1 LSTIEADAA
10 RARPSG
16 LQAEPDY
23 LHRLDTDMRHVLEVH
38 AGLGGR
44 PIESCKVAEARALPG
59 LDEALRRIIR
69 NDVPSGV
76 ETTVRSIPG
85 PAGGIDAR
93 LYAPAD
99 GADTARPAIL
109 YFHGGAFVVGG
120 LDDCEATPRAL
131 ARRMGAVVV
140 SSHYRQ
146 APEHRFPA
154 AHEDAWAAWRW
165 LLTAVGE
172 LGADP
177 ARLAIVGEG
186 SGGNLAVNVALRA
199 AAEGLGTPRHLV
211 LITPM
216 ATMDFDLPSH
226 RENLGTRPLSTAD
239 LKWAS
244 RKLFR
249 RKAEMA
255 DPRIDL
261 IERTDLG
268 ALPPTTVVLAEH
280 DPLRSEGQAL
290 AAHRRR
296 SGVWVDEQ
304 VYEGVTHGFVGLS
317 RVVNKA
323 VFAEGRMARNLTAAF
338 RT

>member
-1 LSTIEADAA
+1 
-10 RARPSG
+10 
-16 LQAEPDY
+16 
-23 LHRLDTDMRHVLEVH
+23 VLKVH
-38 AGLGGR
+38 AGLGGK
-44 PIESCKVAEARALPG
+44 PIESCRVAEARALPG

-69 NDVPSGV
+69 GDDAAGV
-76 ETTVRSIPG
+76 ESTVVSIPG

-93 LYAPAD
+93 IYAPAD
-99 GADTARPAIL
+99 LSDAPRPAIL

-120 LDDCEATPRAL
+120 LDECEATPRAL

-165 LLTAVGE
+165 LVAEAGG

-186 SGGNLAVNVALRA
+186 SGGNLAVNVALRT
-199 AAEGLGTPRHLV
+199 AAEGQAGPRHLV

-239 LKWAS
+239 LQWAS

-268 ALPPTTVVLAEH
+268 ALPPTTVILAEH

-290 AAHRRR
+290 AALLRR

-338 RT
+338 RN